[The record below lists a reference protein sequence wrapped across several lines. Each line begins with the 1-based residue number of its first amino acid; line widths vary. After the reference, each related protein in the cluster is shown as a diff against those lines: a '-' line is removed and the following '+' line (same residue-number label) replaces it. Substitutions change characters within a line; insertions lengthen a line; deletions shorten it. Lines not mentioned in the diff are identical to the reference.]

1 MRRQREACGLRE
13 DQCELSDAALRGI
26 AAGYTRE
33 AGLRQFERE
42 IGRVMRG
49 AATQVAEGSAPLVRV
64 DEAELEAILGPA
76 TMEHEVALRTGLAG
90 VATGLAWTPAG
101 GDMLF
106 LEATRVSGSGRLILT
121 GQLDDVMKENAQ
133 AALTLVKAHAAQLHL
148 PADAFEHID
157 VHLHMPAA
165 TRGALE
171 YVWLD
176 TVDDAIA
183 AALGEPMRRRGENF
197 QLV

>member
-1 MRRQREACGLRE
+1 
-13 DQCELSDAALRGI
+13 
-26 AAGYTRE
+26 
-33 AGLRQFERE
+33 
-42 IGRVMRG
+42 
-49 AATQVAEGSAPLVRV
+49 
-64 DEAELEAILGPA
+64 
-76 TMEHEVALRTGLAG
+76 
-90 VATGLAWTPAG
+90 
-101 GDMLF
+101 MLF

-121 GQLDDVMKENAQ
+121 GQLGDVMKENAQ

-157 VHLHMPAA
+157 VHLHVPAA

-183 AALGEPMRRRGENF
+183 AALGEPVRRRGENF